1 MSRNTVEIPYALI
14 FPALQSL
21 IMYWFVGL
29 HSTAGQFFTFY
40 LIILLINFCGMSL
53 GLLVGSSVK
62 DARNVSAVTPAL
74 VLPFV
79 LFSGY
84 FKNQGNLANWIGWI
98 QYISPFKY
106 GFSAFTQN

>member
-1 MSRNTVEIPYALI
+1 
-14 FPALQSL
+14 
-21 IMYWFVGL
+21 MYWFVGL